1 MELEEGIEWVDSC
14 LTARSGQ
21 ALTETDKV
29 LFESGWL
36 GYKYSKAGEVFGFNP
51 EYLQKIGAVF
61 WRNLTF
67 TLGTK
72 VTKKNLRSVVE
83 HLASQVDQNFEATDS
98 ESAQGIDL
106 HSKPVVLG
114 RRPPIVTEYFGYEA
128 ELLFLKQS
136 VLERQCVVVVGQAGI
151 GKSLLCSKLVE
162 KLKLPAENQIEK
174 VVWQFMSGHPNLDSL
189 LTEIFDCLDLPQYD
203 SSQDLSVQIAKLLEI
218 LQKEKIL
225 IVLDGV
231 ESMLQGATRDNLY
244 GQNENFSWFLKQLIE
259 RPHSSCLLMTS
270 REPFM
275 DLTFAE
281 SSGRSV
287 RIMDLNGLGQD
298 SYSLLESQGLMDVD
312 DGFSLLINR
321 YRSNPLLLKLVA
333 SRIRNYFGGD
343 VIAFI
348 ECDSVLM
355 SESLQEALDNQFR
368 SGVWT
373 PLEQKIMHL
382 LAHNDD
388 NSESLPFQQVFK
400 ILKEQESNLSIH
412 KLIAAIDTLVS
423 RSLLERSQVDGEPLI
438 LSLQPVIKKY
448 FLNDP
453 SGVIQKSMAA

>member
-14 LTARSGQ
+14 LVARSGQ

-29 LFESGWL
+29 LFTSGWL
-36 GYKYSKAGEVFGFNP
+36 DYKYAKAGEEFGFNP

-83 HLASQVDQNFEATDS
+83 YLASQSDQNLVADS
-98 ESAQGIDL
+98 GSVQGIAH
-106 HSKPVVLG
+106 HSNPVVLG
-114 RRPPIVTEYFGYEA
+114 RRPPIVTEYFGYEP
-128 ELLFLKQS
+128 ELLYLKQS
-136 VLERQCVVVVGQAGI
+136 VLERQCVLVVGQAGI
-151 GKSLLCSKLVE
+151 GKSLLCSKLLE

-174 VVWQFMSGHPNLDSL
+174 VVWQFMSGHPSLDSL
-189 LTEIFDCLDLPQYD
+189 LTEVFDCLGLPLYD
-203 SSQDLSVQIAKLLEI
+203 ASQELSVQLAKLLEI
-218 LQKEKIL
+218 LKKEKIL
-225 IVLDGV
+225 LVLDGV
-231 ESMLQGATRDNLY
+231 EAMLQGATRDKLY
-244 GQNENFSWFLKQLIE
+244 GQNENFGWFLKQLIE

-270 REPFM
+270 REPLL

-281 SSGRSV
+281 SSGRSI

-298 SYSLLESQGLMDVD
+298 SYQLLESQGLADVD
-312 DGFSLLINR
+312 DGFSMLINR

-373 PLEQKIMHL
+373 PLEQIVMHL
-382 LAHNDD
+382 LAHNDEG
-388 NSESLPFQQVFK
+388 SEGLPFQQVFK
-400 ILKEQESNLSIH
+400 KLKEQESNLSIH
-412 KLIAAIDTLVS
+412 NLIAAIDTLVS
-423 RSLLERSQVDGEPLI
+423 RSLLERSQVDDGPLI

-448 FLNDP
+448 ILNDP
-453 SGVIQKSMAA
+453 SGVIQDFLAA